1 MVDITL
7 DISNMLC
14 MCVYTYTYIMV
25 RIYIYIYIHTHNMH
39 IYTHEI
45 LRRFVYLIMCSILE
59 MGPLVLGGGRLGRA
73 VSPRALHCT
82 GCSSPTLRVPVEGFG
97 AWGFRG

>member
-45 LRRFVYLIMCSILE
+45 CGGSSILSCARFGD
-59 MGPLVLGGGRLGRA
+59 GPLFLVEAGSVEL
-73 VSPRALHCT
+73 SPLELFTA
-82 GCSSPTLRVPVEGFG
+82 PG
-97 AWGFRG
+97 AAAPH